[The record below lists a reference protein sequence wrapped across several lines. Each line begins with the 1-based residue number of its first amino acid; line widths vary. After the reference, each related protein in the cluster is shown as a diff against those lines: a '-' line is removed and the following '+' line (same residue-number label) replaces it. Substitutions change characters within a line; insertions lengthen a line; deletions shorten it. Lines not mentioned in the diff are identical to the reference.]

1 MAWAP
6 DYVETAA
13 LRAFL
18 RITDGADDTL
28 LALAIAASSRAVD
41 KDAGRQFGSVSPAE
55 ERFYTAEWSRRRGRW
70 LIPIDDVQNITG
82 LAFEVQ
88 EEDGTTVG
96 AIDAYT
102 LEPRNALAKGKP
114 YELVVVSPESATMP
128 TGCRPGE
135 VAGTGLW
142 GWTAYPDVVVMAT
155 ELQASRLVARRGSPF
170 GVAGSPDVGSE
181 LRLLDRVDP
190 DVHVMLG
197 DVRRWWA
204 AA

>member
-18 RITDGADDTL
+18 RITDGADDAL
-28 LALAIAASSRAVD
+28 LALAIAAASRAVD
-41 KDAGRQFGSVSPAE
+41 TDTGRQFGQVSPAE
-55 ERFYTAEWSRRRGRW
+55 ERFYTAQWSRRRRRW
-70 LIPIDDVQNITG
+70 LIPIDDVQDITG

-96 AIDAYT
+96 AIDEYT

-114 YELVVVSPESATMP
+114 YELVVVSPESATAP
-128 TGCRPGE
+128 TGCREGE
-135 VAGTGLW
+135 VAGTGKW
-142 GWTAYPDVVVMAT
+142 GWSAVPDVVVMAT
-155 ELQASRLVARRGSPF
+155 ELQASRIVARRGSPF

-190 DVHVMLG
+190 DVHVMLRG
-197 DVRRWWA
+197 VRRWWA